1 MAEAHVHRVSLV
13 DGQIRSQRIIK
24 LHLTGSREF
33 RLGRHYRSA
42 EDALRGVPVDPADL
56 ILINARLP
64 GMCGIEC
71 AHKLKKVLPKLPV
84 VMFAK
89 EVELPGFIR
98 ALLAGADGYFIVSG
112 KAESLE
118 QVLSNA
124 LAGWKPFPREIQKML
139 VGCLMHASL
148 LPAVNGALTP
158 TERKIMAYLVLGLS
172 DKEIATLT
180 GNATATIH
188 SVTNRIFKKL
198 DVHSRR
204 EAVSV
209 HLGFKR
215 GMKKTALP

>member
-1 MAEAHVHRVSLV
+1 MHRVSLV
-13 DGQIRSQRIIK
+13 DGQTSSQRIIK
-24 LHLTGSREF
+24 LRLTGSREF
-33 RLGRHYRSA
+33 RLCRHYRSG
-42 EDALRGVPVDPADL
+42 EDALRGAPVYPADL

-71 AHKLKKVLPKLPV
+71 AHKLKKVLPKLSV

-112 KAESLE
+112 KAESLD

-124 LAGWKPFPREIQKML
+124 LAGWKPFSKEIQKLL
-139 VGCLMHASL
+139 VGCLTHTSL

-158 TERKIMAYLVLGLS
+158 TERKIMAYLVLGFS

-209 HLGFKR
+209 YLGFKR
-215 GMKKTALP
+215 GRTKTALP

>member
-1 MAEAHVHRVSLV
+1 MHRVSLV
-13 DGQIRSQRIIK
+13 DGQISSQRIIK
-24 LHLTGSREF
+24 LHLTGSHEF
-33 RLGRHYRSA
+33 RLYRHYRSA
-42 EDALRGVPVDPADL
+42 EDALRGVPADPADL

-188 SVTNRIFKKL
+188 SFTNRIFKKL
-198 DVHSRR
+198 EVHSRG
-204 EAVSV
+204 EAISV

-215 GMKKTALP
+215 RMTKGARP

>member
-1 MAEAHVHRVSLV
+1 MAEAHVRRVSLV
-13 DGQIRSQRIIK
+13 DSEISSQRIIK
-24 LHLTGSREF
+24 LHLEGSRQF
-33 RLGRHYRSA
+33 RLYRHYRSA
-42 EDALRGVPVDPADL
+42 EDALEGVPADPADL
-56 ILINARLP
+56 ILINAQLP

-71 AHKLKKVLPKLPV
+71 THKLKKVLPKLPV
-84 VMFAK
+84 VMFTK

-118 QVLSNA
+118 PVLTNA
-124 LAGWKPFPREIQKML
+124 QAGWKPFSREIQKIL
-139 VGCLMHASL
+139 VGCLTHTSL
-148 LPAVNGALTP
+148 LPAVNGAMTP

-172 DKEIATLT
+172 DKEIARLT

-198 DVHSRR
+198 DVHSRG
-204 EAVSV
+204 EAVSM

-215 GMKKTALP
+215 GMTKRALP

>member
-1 MAEAHVHRVSLV
+1 MHSVSLV
-13 DGQIRSQRIIK
+13 DGQISSQRIIK
-24 LHLTGSREF
+24 LHLTRSREF
-33 RLGRHYRSA
+33 RLCRHYRSA
-42 EDALRGVPVDPADL
+42 EDALRGVPADPADL
-56 ILINARLP
+56 ILINSRLP

-98 ALLAGADGYFIVSG
+98 SLLAGADGYFIVSG

-124 LAGWKPFPREIQKML
+124 LAGWKPFSREIQKLL
-139 VGCLMHASL
+139 VGCLTHTSL
-148 LPAVNGALTP
+148 LPAVNGAMTP
-158 TERKIMAYLVLGLS
+158 AERKIMAYLVLGLS

-198 DVHSRR
+198 DVHSRG
-204 EAVSV
+204 EAVSM

-215 GMKKTALP
+215 GMTKTALP